1 MIRPFFLRG
10 ACVLQIAIAAL
21 LLCQPVPSQGQTGRL
36 QHGLSPTYG
45 TPAAPALDLSG
56 LDGNRY
62 RQSDY
67 RGKVLIINF
76 WASWCPPC
84 IAEMPTLQKAW
95 DLLHDGNFEILAVNL
110 GESEETIRRF
120 VNGFEPKLDF
130 PFLISTDRS
139 IMQTWRIQGLPTSHI
154 IDTRG
159 RLVYSEVGPRDF
171 SHEHIISRL
180 RELMAGPVE
189 DADTGF
195 EQTGSDHLY
204 HNHHTDFTVFRDVAV
219 EHPVSGIVRN

>member
-1 MIRPFFLRG
+1 MIRPFFLCH
-10 ACVLQIAIAAL
+10 ACVPQIAIVAL
-21 LLCQPVPSQGQTGRL
+21 LLCQPVPSLGQSSRL

-45 TPAAPALDLSG
+45 TPAAPDLDLSG

-62 RQSDY
+62 RLSGY

-84 IAEMPTLQKAW
+84 LAEMPTLQKAW

-120 VNGFEPKLDF
+120 VNGHKPKLGF
-130 PFLISTDRS
+130 PLLIATDQS

-154 IDTRG
+154 VDTWG

-171 SHEHIISRL
+171 SHEHIIARL
-180 RELMAGPVE
+180 RALMAGPVE
-189 DADTGF
+189 DAGPGF
-195 EQTGSDHLY
+195 EQTGSDRSY
-204 HNHHTDFTVFRDVAV
+204 HTHHAGFDVFRDVVV
-219 EHPVSGIVRN
+219 EHPASGVVRN